1 MCFIKDNPEHKIADK
16 DIVCYKVVHAD
27 PTSTDSVFTEC
38 CSRVMKF
45 PYKVG
50 ETYISDGF
58 TLYELDMKWQ
68 LHGGVFHSYTRISNE
83 HLKELVN
90 HNEYCWYQRSI
101 RNEFL
106 CIMECVI
113 PAGTPYWENLNCLE
127 YASTSIKVL
136 KIMAPI
142 EALNDEEVLG

>member
-1 MCFIKDNPEHKIADK
+1 MCFYKDHSEHKISDK

-58 TLYELDMKWQ
+58 TLSELDVKGQ

-83 HLKELVN
+83 HLEGLAAR
-90 HNEYCWYQRSI
+90 NEFWWYQRSVI
-101 RNEFL
+101 NEFL

-127 YASTSIKVL
+127 YASMSIKVL
-136 KIMAPI
+136 RIMNPI
-142 EALNDEEVLG
+142 EVLNDEEVLG